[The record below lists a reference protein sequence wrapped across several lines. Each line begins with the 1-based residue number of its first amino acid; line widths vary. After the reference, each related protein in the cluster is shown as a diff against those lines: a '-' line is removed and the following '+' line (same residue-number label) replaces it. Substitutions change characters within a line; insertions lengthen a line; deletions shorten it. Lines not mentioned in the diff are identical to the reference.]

1 MNRNFYQVNKSFAE
15 IVSGRKAHPQSRD
28 QQPPPTPSSPKI
40 KMTSTFETL
49 EFMQRALVG
58 VMENFQAL
66 MNVKAFCE
74 VEECPTIMMR
84 YLGGL
89 KMLVEFESKQEN
101 EKFLVEGE
109 QIWKP
114 WFKEMYPWD
123 PKENFTERIASILI
137 YGVPQHAW
145 CEEAFSAITK
155 TWGRV
160 IIPDECSTDNT
171 NMAFGRVGIIT
182 SQPGSISQTIT
193 IKVDNDVFNII
204 VMEDILESNRL
215 NPIIA
220 SNDFITSPVWKD
232 WGRNCDYSEE
242 EEDEDD
248 GEEIREWE
256 YNGNNRSPEQAP
268 TKSRWTENFKAGI
281 EESLPHNDWGREDA
295 HSKAS
300 KPETPNKSLDDASPT
315 SDAHSN
321 RWSKMTNPH
330 NLDHITQNTD
340 SPIQESATQVAQNS
354 SPVPETQINSEK

>member
-1 MNRNFYQVNKSFAE
+1 M
-15 IVSGRKAHPQSRD
+15 
-28 QQPPPTPSSPKI
+28 
-40 KMTSTFETL
+40 
-49 EFMQRALVG
+49 
-58 VMENFQAL
+58 
-66 MNVKAFCE
+66 
-74 VEECPTIMMR
+74 
-84 YLGGL
+84 
-89 KMLVEFESKQEN
+89 
-101 EKFLVEGE
+101 
-109 QIWKP
+109 
-114 WFKEMYPWD
+114 
-123 PKENFTERIASILI
+123 
-137 YGVPQHAW
+137 PQHAW
-145 CEEAFSAITK
+145 CEEAFSAIAK

-281 EESLPHNDWGREDA
+281 KESLPHNDWGREDA

-300 KPETPNKSLDDASPT
+300 KPETPNKSLDASPT

-330 NLDHITQNTD
+330 NPDHITQNTD
-340 SPIQESATQVAQNS
+340 SPIQESANQVAQNS
-354 SPVPETQINSEK
+354 SPVPETQINSEKQPSPSPRTNNPHDAGNKISKTQCQITNTNHPKPQKLIDLNSIPDTSGKASHHDQNAQTSQISSNKSLNKDDAIINTDEKVSQTIAIEEEIGFQINGFEDQLRNVIKKRSVKIQDQ